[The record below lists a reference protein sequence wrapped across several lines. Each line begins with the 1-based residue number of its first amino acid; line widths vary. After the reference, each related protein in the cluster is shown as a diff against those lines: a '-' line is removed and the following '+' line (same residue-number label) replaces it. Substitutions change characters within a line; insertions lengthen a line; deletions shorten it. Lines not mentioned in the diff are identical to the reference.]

1 VKQHPATKPPSLIYG
16 NDHDYNKLCVI
27 EYGRTNFDLQT
38 KYSSQEKVD
47 LYCYYNMRQQYCSM
61 MEYFN
66 ASFDFFTAAFTDT
79 SNRVS
84 FIDLGGGPLTSGL
97 AFNQTFSSANRF
109 HFHYIGIDVSVA
121 MLSKAREFADAGTF
135 DKDSTFLL
143 KHSLEDIATDYWDS
157 TFCFP
162 NTVVLN
168 FSHQFAN
175 MGKEDVEKL
184 ATGVNNLLD
193 KYPLNKYIIAATD
206 RKNRMYH
213 IFRRLVPGLRDQ
225 I

>member
-1 VKQHPATKPPSLIYG
+1 
-16 NDHDYNKLCVI
+16 
-27 EYGRTNFDLQT
+27 
-38 KYSSQEKVD
+38 
-47 LYCYYNMRQQYCSM
+47 MRQQYCSTI
-61 MEYFN
+61 ESFSS
-66 ASFDFFTAAFTDT
+66 SFDFFIAEFSDT
-79 SNRVS
+79 SNRIS
-84 FIDLGGGPLTSGL
+84 FIDLGCGPLTSGL
-97 AFNQTFSSANRF
+97 AFNKTFSSANRF
-109 HFHYIGIDVSVA
+109 HFHYIGIDVSTA
-121 MLSKAREFADAGTF
+121 MLSKAREFTNSGLF
-135 DKDSTFLL
+135 DKDTTFLL
-143 KHSLEDIATDYWDS
+143 KHSLEDISTDYWDS

-213 IFRRLVPGLRDQ
+213 IFRRLVTRLNDQ
-225 I
+225 V